1 MTLESFHT
9 DGVQLRAGLGS
20 DPGGIQDDLRNLREA
35 LRHAQDFAA
44 APWSWLVY
52 SGGPGCGKTH
62 LAVAIA
68 NTRML
73 RGEPVL
79 FQVVPDLLDHLRAS
93 FSPNSTV
100 TYDELFEEVR
110 SSSLLV
116 LDDFGSQSSSPW
128 AEEKLFQIVNHRY
141 NHALP
146 TVVTTNLA
154 PEGLEP
160 RLLSRIMGGASIW
173 FRITAPDFRTGIDN
187 RSADAIR
194 ALSGR
199 RPSSRR

>member
-1 MTLESFHT
+1 
-9 DGVQLRAGLGS
+9 
-20 DPGGIQDDLRNLREA
+20 
-35 LRHAQDFAA
+35 
-44 APWSWLVY
+44 

-68 NTRML
+68 NSRIL
-73 RGEPVL
+73 KGEPVL

-110 SSSLLV
+110 SAPLLV
-116 LDDFGSQSSSPW
+116 LDDFGSQSGSPW

-141 NHALP
+141 NHGLP
-146 TVVTTNLA
+146 TVVTTNLP
-154 PEGLEP
+154 PERVEP

-173 FRITAPDFRTGIDN
+173 FRITAPDFRTGGIDS
-187 RSADAIR
+187 RSSEPVR
-194 ALSGR
+194 GPVGR
-199 RPSSRR
+199 RPPQRR